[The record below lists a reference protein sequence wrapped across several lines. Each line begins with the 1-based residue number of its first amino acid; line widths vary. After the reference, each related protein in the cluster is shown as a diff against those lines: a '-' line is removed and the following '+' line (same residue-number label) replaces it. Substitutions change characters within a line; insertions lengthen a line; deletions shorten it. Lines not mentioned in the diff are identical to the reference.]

1 MSQIVRSNFQDHPF
15 HLVSPSPWP
24 LFTSISL
31 LNLATSTALSMHN
44 FYNSYILNI
53 ISFILVVSS
62 MSF

>member
-1 MSQIVRSNFQDHPF
+1 MANIIRSNFQDHPF

-24 LFTSISL
+24 LYTSVSL

-44 FYNSYILNI
+44 FYNAYILNL
-53 ISFILVVSS
+53 ISFILVVVS